1 MKPDLRN
8 NKDFLAGILFVVVGA
23 LALVVA
29 SGYPMGAAARMGPGY
44 FPTVLGAIL
53 ILFGFCVL
61 ARGIASGAKVKG
73 EWGWRLLAWVALSIL
88 ARHGGHQGRRC

>member
-61 ARGIASGAKVKG
+61 ARGVASGAKVKG
-73 EWGWRLLAWVALSIL
+73 EWGWRPLAWVALPIL
-88 ARHGGHQGRRC
+88 ARHGGHQVRRC

>member
-8 NKDFLAGILFVVVGA
+8 NKDFLAGILFVFVGA
-23 LALVVA
+23 LALVSA

-44 FPTVLGAIL
+44 FPTVPGGIL
-53 ILFGFCVL
+53 ILFGLCVL

-73 EWGWRLLAWVALSIL
+73 EWGWRPLAWVALSIL

>member
-23 LALVVA
+23 LVIA
-29 SGYPMGAAARMGPGY
+29 SGYPMGAVARIGPGY
-44 FPTVLGAIL
+44 FPTILGAIV
-53 ILFGFCVL
+53 ILFGLCVL